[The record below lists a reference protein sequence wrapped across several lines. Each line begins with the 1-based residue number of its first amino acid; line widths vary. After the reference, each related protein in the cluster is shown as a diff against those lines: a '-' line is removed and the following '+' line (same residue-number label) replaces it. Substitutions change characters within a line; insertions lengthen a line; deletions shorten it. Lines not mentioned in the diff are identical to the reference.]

1 MDATQIQKSTVPL
14 LLDARQVDKRIGLVL
29 LATDHTT
36 ERDFARMCPHHRAAI
51 YANRILNEN
60 PTTPENL
67 RRMQPRLTEG
77 AALILPEETLDV
89 IYYSC
94 TSASAVL
101 GNEAVISAVHA
112 AKPSTPVITPTSAA
126 DTALRTLGARRISIL
141 TPYIP
146 ETSAAVAGYFA
157 GQGYDVANLTCFGM
171 EDDREMARV
180 SLGTIFE
187 AGCQTLAADADA
199 LFISCTALPS
209 AEVAQ
214 RIEDA
219 TGKPVVT
226 SNQAGVWQSLH
237 TIGIDEPMA
246 GYGRLLT
253 LKPVS

>member
-1 MDATQIQKSTVPL
+1 MDASLIQKSAVPL
-14 LLDARQVDKRIGLVL
+14 KLDTRQVGKRIGLIL

-36 ERDFARMCPHHRAAI
+36 ERDFARMCPHHRAAV

-67 RRMQPRLTEG
+67 RRMQPRLTDG
-77 AALILPEETLDV
+77 AALILPEEQLDV

-101 GNEAVISAVHA
+101 GNDAVVGTVNT
-112 AKPSTPVITPTSAA
+112 AKPATPVITPTSAA
-126 DTALRTLGARRISIL
+126 DAALRTLGARRISIL

-146 ETSAAVAGYFA
+146 ETSAAVADYFA
-157 GQGYDVANLTCFGM
+157 GQGYDVVNLSCFGM

-180 SLGTIFE
+180 SLETIFE

-214 RIEDA
+214 RIETA

-226 SNQAGVWQSLH
+226 SNQAGVWLALR
-237 TIGIDEPMA
+237 TIGIDDPLDN
-246 GYGRLLT
+246 YGRLLT
-253 LKPVS
+253 LSPTP

>member
-1 MDATQIQKSTVPL
+1 MDTQLIQKSAVPL
-14 LLDARQVDKRIGLVL
+14 TLDDRQVDKRIGLIL

-36 ERDFARMCPHHRAAI
+36 ERDFARMCPHDRAAI

-77 AALILPEETLDV
+77 AELILPDEDLDV

-101 GNEAVISAVHA
+101 GNDTVLATVNA
-112 AKPSTPVITPTSAA
+112 AKPDTPVITPTSAA
-126 DTALRTLGARRISIL
+126 DTAFRALGARRISIL
-141 TPYIP
+141 TPYIA
-146 ETSAAVAGYFA
+146 ETSAAIADYFSD
-157 GQGYDVANLTCFGM
+157 QGYDVLNLDCFGM

-180 SLGTIFE
+180 SLDTIYE
-187 AGCQTLAADADA
+187 AGCQTIAADADA

-214 RIEDA
+214 RIETA

-226 SNQAGVWQSLH
+226 SNQAGVWLSLR
-237 TIGIDEPMA
+237 TIGINDPLD

-253 LKPVS
+253 LTP